1 MKISGV
7 LLAAGC
13 SSRMGSTNKLLLGYK
28 NHTILEEV
36 LIQLLES
43 KLEKLYIITGFEHEQ
58 VEKLI
63 EPYMTT
69 KIKILFNSNYR
80 KGRATSIH
88 RAVSHIQD
96 NSEALLFMVADK
108 PMIQSSLID
117 KAIDMFINQ
126 QPYILYVNTPTG
138 RGHPI
143 IFSQRL
149 FSQLLELEGD
159 TIGDNLI
166 EKHSDNTI
174 ILENNTIQQD
184 IDTIEDYLSMI
195 NGKI

>member
-36 LIQLLES
+36 LIKLLES

-96 NSEALLFMVADK
+96 KSEALLFMVADK

-117 KAIDMFINQ
+117 KAIDMFISQ
-126 QPYILYVNTPTG
+126 QPDILYVKTPSG

-143 IFSQRL
+143 IFSQKL
-149 FSQLLELEGD
+149 FSELLELEGD

-174 ILENNTIQQD
+174 ILEDNTIQQD
-184 IDTIEDYLSMI
+184 INTIEDYLSMI